1 LGRDPNVV
9 GVIGPVLS
17 QEIQDVT
24 PTLERFQL
32 PVLTP
37 TASASGL
44 PELSP
49 YVFRNALTR
58 EAQATF
64 LARYAVNEL
73 SLYRFVVIYPTEPY
87 GEIMKNTFENEV
99 KSLGGHIV
107 ESLPYDRNQNDFR
120 KQILKIGG
128 MPDDRLKG
136 RARWYLKRGIQPPPL
151 NDKGVISRPM
161 VEGGLFSEEE
171 IEGLKISLDLNYD
184 AIFIPG
190 FYDKVGLIIPQLFFY
205 NIDSIPLLGG
215 SGWNS
220 QELVENARNYLN
232 TSLFVDAFFPDSERE
247 VIRKFVEDFNSSF
260 GEAPTLLS
268 AQSYDA
274 AKIYL
279 KVIQE
284 GAGNRLDVEK
294 ALHTISNYP
303 GVSGTTTILPSGDS
317 EKVLLKLSVEGG
329 EIVSTE

>member
-1 LGRDPNVV
+1 
-9 GVIGPVLS
+9 
-17 QEIQDVT
+17 
-24 PTLERFQL
+24 
-32 PVLTP
+32 
-37 TASASGL
+37 
-44 PELSP
+44 
-49 YVFRNALTR
+49 
-58 EAQATF
+58 
-64 LARYAVNEL
+64 
-73 SLYRFVVIYPTEPY
+73 
-87 GEIMKNTFENEV
+87 
-99 KSLGGHIV
+99 
-107 ESLPYDRNQNDFR
+107 
-120 KQILKIGG
+120 
-128 MPDDRLKG
+128 
-136 RARWYLKRGIQPPPL
+136 
-151 NDKGVISRPM
+151 M

-284 GAGNRLDVEK
+284 GAGNRLDVKK